1 MYKQVFDYNG
11 KPFLVKADDNGVLD
25 EEDLK
30 SQNLYQYTETMPP
43 YDLYPPR
50 QFDGENWHGASEQ
63 QFQDANQPSP
73 VVPSQ
78 LEMIVAKLQIQ
89 VVKGNSQL
97 KETEK
102 QLANA
107 LIEISKLKG
116 SVE

>member
-11 KPFLVKADDNGVLD
+11 KPFLVKTNNGGVLD

-30 SQNLYQYTETMPP
+30 SQNLYQYTDIMPP

-50 QFDGENWHGASEQ
+50 QFDGENWHGATAQ
-63 QFQDANQPSP
+63 QYQDTNQQP
-73 VVPSQ
+73 VIVPNQ
-78 LEMIVAKLQIQ
+78 LELIVAKLQMQ
-89 VVKGNSQL
+89 VAKGNVQL